1 MIEIDT
7 STESG
12 IEADGSLR
20 AALSEKVRAALTDHD
35 GAARIRRLVL
45 PGSPDRSPLGWMQA
59 QRQTAGVYWSGRDD
73 HRTVAGVGTADVI
86 WDDEVP
92 IDYDRLGRQLADRT
106 AQSDSGVRWYG
117 GLRFDAPQ
125 PRSPGWPDQSWKSFG
140 TYHFQLPRFEW
151 VREGDAAALVCNLVL
166 PRDADREEAL
176 LDAIDALVFPDVAPV
191 PDLPRPLGRADT
203 PNRGQWTR
211 MVGWALDAIADE
223 ALSKVVLA
231 RRVALDL
238 GTSLDPLRV
247 LQQLQAA
254 TENCFHFAVRP
265 GDGPAFVGAS
275 PERLLRR
282 TGPTVQSEAV
292 AGTRSRGDTPAA
304 DAALRDEL
312 FESPKER
319 REHAFVQEAIRA
331 ELEQL
336 CTNVETPDAPGE
348 LALARSRHLHASLT
362 GTLRSGMG
370 TIDLLKGLH
379 PTPAVGGVP
388 KDAALTAIRTQEPF
402 DRGWYAGPV
411 GWVGDGEAEF
421 SVAIRSGLVQN
432 ARLALF
438 SGAGI
443 VDGSVPD
450 REWEEIEQKIGDF
463 AAVLDLGKCEN
474 GASPR

>member
-1 MIEIDT
+1 
-7 STESG
+7 
-12 IEADGSLR
+12 
-20 AALSEKVRAALTDHD
+20 
-35 GAARIRRLVL
+35 
-45 PGSPDRSPLGWMQA
+45 
-59 QRQTAGVYWSGRDD
+59 
-73 HRTVAGVGTADVI
+73 
-86 WDDEVP
+86 
-92 IDYDRLGRQLADRT
+92 
-106 AQSDSGVRWYG
+106 
-117 GLRFDAPQ
+117 
-125 PRSPGWPDQSWKSFG
+125 
-140 TYHFQLPRFEW
+140 
-151 VREGDAAALVCNLVL
+151 
-166 PRDADREEAL
+166 
-176 LDAIDALVFPDVAPV
+176 
-191 PDLPRPLGRADT
+191 
-203 PNRGQWTR
+203 
-211 MVGWALDAIADE
+211 
-223 ALSKVVLA
+223 
-231 RRVALDL
+231 
-238 GTSLDPLRV
+238 
-247 LQQLQAA
+247 
-254 TENCFHFAVRP
+254 
-265 GDGPAFVGAS
+265 
-275 PERLLRR
+275 
-282 TGPTVQSEAV
+282 
-292 AGTRSRGDTPAA
+292 
-304 DAALRDEL
+304 LRDEL

-348 LALARSRHLHASLT
+348 LALARSRHLHAPLT